1 MGHDGAV
8 IPSRGTSGTARTLD
22 HLERYADVAGRFAEA
37 IRHADLHAPVAACPG
52 WSALDLVRHV
62 GNIHAWAA
70 TIVETGRAAPQQDDR
85 PGSHRP
91 RAVADWYAGKAED
104 LYRALRAV
112 DPDRPCWTFVDGAA
126 TDRDRPAGGTV
137 QFWRRRQLHE
147 TTIHGLDLAST
158 LRAADRERLGPGA
171 TDAPLAEDGVD
182 EVLRVF
188 LRRMHARGHP
198 AALTAPLVLL
208 ASDTGRAWT
217 LTPRPAAPPPVGPVP
232 PQPRGPVGEP
242 TPASA
247 EGPPLVVDRQHPAA
261 DRVTAP
267 AAVLYRLLWKRI
279 PVGVAPEDVP
289 GVDVHGDLS
298 RVRAFLGSRLTA

>member
-1 MGHDGAV
+1 VSTPAHTRAQLNVIEEFATAAEWFAV
-8 IPSRGTSGTARTLD
+8 T
-22 HLERYADVAGRFAEA
+22 VAS
-37 IRHADLHAPVAACPG
+37 ADLRAGVPTCPG
-52 WSALDLVRHV
+52 WTVYELVTHL

-70 TIVETGRAAPQQDDR
+70 TVVETGQAAPEQNDEPAAR
-85 PGSHRP
+85 KAK
-91 RAVADWYAGKAED
+91 AVAEWYAGKAED

-126 TDRDRPAGGTV
+126 SDRDRPAGGTV
-137 QFWRRRQLHE
+137 RFWRRRQLHE

-158 LRAADRERLGPGA
+158 LRGADRERLGPGE
-171 TDAPLAEDGVD
+171 TDAALAEDGVD

-198 AALTAPLVLL
+198 TTLTAPLVLL

-217 LTPRPAAPPPVGPVP
+217 LTPRPAPPPVGPVP
-232 PQPRGPVGEP
+232 PQPRGSVGEP
-242 TPASA
+242 APASA

-261 DRVTAP
+261 DLVAAP

-279 PVGVAPEDVP
+279 PVGDAPEDVP
-289 GVDVHGDLS
+289 GVDVHGDLT